1 VNLLFAWR
9 YFTTGQKASVINWM
23 SRISLLAIGVG
34 ATALII
40 VLSVFNG
47 FEDLVKGLY
56 NDFYADVRVV
66 PDRGKIMRITQPQL
80 AQIKQLPGV
89 LAVSRIVEEKA
100 VLNGAFQT
108 VVTLKGVDSQYT
120 SVTNINTPQHLLR
133 GNFSLGDAA
142 QPSIVVGVG
151 IENAAGLEVE
161 KYKYPAV
168 VYLPNKEASRL
179 TSEEGLH
186 SSTVIPTGTFAVQ
199 QEFDNKYVFTNLAF
213 MQYMLSLQPDEYAAL
228 EMRVNGDPA
237 AVQSAIQQV
246 LGKDYRVETRY
257 QQNMGLYRVMK
268 TEKWFIFVVLT
279 LILAV
284 AAFNIIGSL
293 TMLVLEKKK
302 DIAILQAMGASSGRI
317 HFIFLLEGLLLGI
330 IGGGIGMLLAALI
343 CQLQLQFKLI
353 KLGGSTF
360 IIDYYPVAMRAGDFA
375 LVGITLLVITVI
387 AAWIPARKAGQQG
400 YSLKSF

>member
-1 VNLLFAWR
+1 MNLLFAWR

-56 NDFYADVRVV
+56 NDFYADIRVV
-66 PDRGKIMRITQPQL
+66 PERGKIMRISTVQL
-80 AQIKQLPGV
+80 GEMKKVPGV
-89 LAVSRIVEEKA
+89 IALSRVVEEKA

-120 SVTNINTPQHLLR
+120 AVTNINTPQHLLR

-168 VYLPNKEASRL
+168 VYLPNKQASRL

-228 EMRVNGDPA
+228 EMRVDGDPA
-237 AVQSAIQQV
+237 VVQSAIQQM

-330 IGGGIGMLLAALI
+330 IGGGIGMLLAVLI

-375 LVGITLLVITVI
+375 LVGITLLLITVI

>member
-1 VNLLFAWR
+1 
-9 YFTTGQKASVINWM
+9 
-23 SRISLLAIGVG
+23 
-34 ATALII
+34 
-40 VLSVFNG
+40 
-47 FEDLVKGLY
+47 
-56 NDFYADVRVV
+56 
-66 PDRGKIMRITQPQL
+66 
-80 AQIKQLPGV
+80 
-89 LAVSRIVEEKA
+89 
-100 VLNGAFQT
+100 
-108 VVTLKGVDSQYT
+108 
-120 SVTNINTPQHLLR
+120 
-133 GNFSLGDAA
+133 
-142 QPSIVVGVG
+142 
-151 IENAAGLEVE
+151 
-161 KYKYPAV
+161 
-168 VYLPNKEASRL
+168 
-179 TSEEGLH
+179 
-186 SSTVIPTGTFAVQ
+186 
-199 QEFDNKYVFTNLAF
+199 
-213 MQYMLSLQPDEYAAL
+213 
-228 EMRVNGDPA
+228 
-237 AVQSAIQQV
+237 
-246 LGKDYRVETRY
+246 
-257 QQNMGLYRVMK
+257 MGLYRVMK

-353 KLGGSTF
+353 KLAGSTF

>member
-66 PDRGKIMRITQPQL
+66 PERGKIMRISQAQL
-80 AQIKQLPGV
+80 SQMKQMPGV
-89 LAVSRIVEEKA
+89 LALSRVVEEKA

-133 GNFSLGDAA
+133 GSFSLGDATH
-142 QPSIVVGVG
+142 PTIVVGVG

-168 VYLPNKEASRL
+168 VYLPNKQASRL
-179 TSEEGLH
+179 SSEEGLH
-186 SSTVIPTGTFAVQ
+186 SSTVIPAGTFAVQ

-228 EMRVNGDPA
+228 EMRVVGDPA
-237 AVQSAIQQV
+237 IVQSAIQQL

-353 KLGGSTF
+353 KLAGSTF

>member
-9 YFTTGQKASVINWM
+9 YFTMGQKASVINWM

-66 PDRGKIMRITQPQL
+66 PDRGKIMRITPAQL
-80 AQIKQLPGV
+80 SQMKQLPGV
-89 LAVSRIVEEKA
+89 LALSRVVEEKA

-120 SVTNINTPQHLLR
+120 SVTNINTPQHL
-133 GNFSLGDAA
+133 
-142 QPSIVVGVG
+142 GVG
-151 IENAAGLEVE
+151 IEIAARLEVE
-161 KYKYPAV
+161 KYRYPAV
-168 VYLPNKEASRL
+168 VYLPNKQASRL

-228 EMRVNGDPA
+228 EMRVDGDPA
-237 AVQSAIQQV
+237 VVQSAIQQM
-246 LGKDYRVETRY
+246 LGKDFRVETRY

-375 LVGITLLVITVI
+375 LVGITLLLITVI

>member
-1 VNLLFAWR
+1 
-9 YFTTGQKASVINWM
+9 M

-66 PDRGKIMRITQPQL
+66 PERGKIMRISQTQLSQM
-80 AQIKQLPGV
+80 KQMPGV
-89 LAVSRIVEEKA
+89 LALSRVVEEKA

-133 GNFSLGDAA
+133 GSFSLGDAT
-142 QPSIVVGVG
+142 QPTIVVGVG

-168 VYLPNKEASRL
+168 VYLPNKQASRL
-179 TSEEGLH
+179 SSEEGLH
-186 SSTVIPTGTFAVQ
+186 SSTVIPAGTFAVQ

-228 EMRVNGDPA
+228 EMRVVGDPA
-237 AVQSAIQQV
+237 VVQSAIQQM

-353 KLGGSTF
+353 KLAGSTF

>member
-1 VNLLFAWR
+1 MNLLFAWR

-66 PDRGKIMRITQPQL
+66 PDRGKIMRITPAQL
-80 AQIKQLPGV
+80 SQMKQLPGV
-89 LAVSRIVEEKA
+89 LALSRVVEEKA

-161 KYKYPAV
+161 KYRYPAV
-168 VYLPNKEASRL
+168 VYLPNKQASRL

-228 EMRVNGDPA
+228 EMRVDGDPA
-237 AVQSAIQQV
+237 VVQSAIQQM
-246 LGKDYRVETRY
+246 LGKDFRVETRY

-375 LVGITLLVITVI
+375 LVGITLLLITVI

>member
-9 YFTTGQKASVINWM
+9 YFSTGQKTSVINWM

-56 NDFYADVRVV
+56 NDFYADIRVV
-66 PDRGKIMRITQPQL
+66 PARGKIIRITDEQIRQL
-80 AQIKQLPGV
+80 RNVSGV
-89 LAVSRIVEEKA
+89 LALSRVVEEKA

-120 SVTNINTPQHLLR
+120 AVTNINTPQHLLR

-142 QPSIVVGVG
+142 NPAIVVGVG

-161 KYKYPAV
+161 KFKYPAI
-168 VYLPNKEASRL
+168 VYLPNKQASRL
-179 TSEEGLH
+179 SSEEGLH
-186 SSTVIPTGTFAVQ
+186 SSSVVPTGTFAVQ

-213 MQYMLSLQPDEYAAL
+213 MQYMLSLQPDEYAAI
-228 EMRVNGDPA
+228 EMKVSGDPTT
-237 AVQSAIQQV
+237 VQKSIQQL
-246 LGKDYRVETRY
+246 LGGNFLVETRY

-279 LILAV
+279 LILIV
-284 AAFNIIGSL
+284 AAFNIIGSM

-302 DIAILQAMGASSGRI
+302 DIAILRAMGASQQRI

-343 CQLQLQFKLI
+343 CGIQLKFKLI
-353 KLGGSTF
+353 KLAGSSF
-360 IIDYYPVAMRAGDFA
+360 IIDYYPVAMKAGDFI
-375 LVGITLLVITVI
+375 LVGITLMVITLA
-387 AAWIPARKAGQQG
+387 AAWIPARRAGQQG

>member
-1 VNLLFAWR
+1 MNLLFAWR

>member
-1 VNLLFAWR
+1 MNLLFAWR

-80 AQIKQLPGV
+80 SQLKQLPGV
-89 LAVSRIVEEKA
+89 LALSRVVEEKA

-108 VVTLKGVDSQYT
+108 IVTLKGVDSQYT

-168 VYLPNKEASRL
+168 VFLPNKGASRL
-179 TSEEGLH
+179 TSEDGLH

-317 HFIFLLEGLLLGI
+317 HFIFLLEGLLLGV

-343 CQLQLQFKLI
+343 CQLQLEFKLI

-360 IIDYYPVAMRAGDFA
+360 IIDYYPVAMRVGDFA
-375 LVGITLLVITVI
+375 LVGITLLMITVI